1 MENYRNSALAV
12 DSAGR
17 PDRVEE
23 TVLTALREVLG
34 AAEAAPETRF
44 AVLGGDSLRAVRVLS
59 RLWRELGVEL
69 PVHSLLPGTTVAE
82 FVGVV
87 REHVEAK
94 PA

>member
-1 MENYRNSALAV
+1 MN
-12 DSAGR
+12 SAGR

-23 TVLTALREVLG
+23 TVLTALRDVLDVAEV
-34 AAEAAPETRF
+34 APENRF

-69 PVHSLLPGTTVAE
+69 PVHALRPGTTVGE
-82 FVGVV
+82 FVGAV
-87 REHVEAK
+87 REHVEAR